1 MKLFFN
7 FLLTLIFK
15 IKSSYIKLP
24 FRKFST
30 YQKEINYFNY
40 LEKNDIAIIF
50 EIGTPFQSIPIYINF
65 ELYSFYISGQNLN
78 GKYNENSSSTLKK
91 KQLSYFYS
99 EVLNEG
105 YESEDKFKLKDIS
118 NKEIIISDFNFIIPT
133 KLNEHKIDNFIPS
146 SLGLK
151 IQDSPDIKNYGF
163 LYILKQKEII
173 DSFGWTIKYLN
184 NEEGEIIIGGYPH
197 EYDKEYD
204 ISKFKNTKAEK
215 RGAQVYWDL
224 KFQYYLTDKQ
234 DFRNCHAQFD
244 ISFGF
249 IKANFIYKNYLI
261 NEFFQFKN
269 NCFIYNNTNYDYF
282 ICNSNEKISDFPKL
296 ILFHKDLNYSFE
308 FNYKDLFIQKDNQL
322 YFLIVFE
329 KKSQSIEYWILGKPF
344 FKKYQLVFESDRK
357 LIGIYIGKEKNQLNV
372 SWIIVFVLFI
382 ILIILI
388 IYIINKYKNLP
399 KKIKANE
406 LLEQMDS
413 PFLNS
418 I

>member
-1 MKLFFN
+1 M
-7 FLLTLIFK
+7 
-15 IKSSYIKLP
+15 
-24 FRKFST
+24 
-30 YQKEINYFNY
+30 
-40 LEKNDIAIIF
+40 
-50 EIGTPFQSIPIYINF
+50 
-65 ELYSFYISGQNLN
+65 
-78 GKYNENSSSTLKK
+78 
-91 KQLSYFYS
+91 
-99 EVLNEG
+99 NEG
-105 YESEDKFKLKDIS
+105 YESEDKFKLKDIL
-118 NKEIIISDFNFIIPT
+118 NKEIIINDFNFIIPT

-269 NCFIYNNTNYDYF
+269 NCFKNNNNNYDYF

-296 ILFHKDLNYSFE
+296 ILFNKDLNYTFE

-329 KKSQSIEYWILGKPF
+329 KKSQSIEYWISGKPF

-357 LIGIYIGKEKNQLNV
+357 LMGIYTEKEKKQLNV
-372 SWIIVFVLFI
+372 SWIIVFILFI

-388 IYIINKYKNLP
+388 IFIIQKYKNLP

-406 LLEQMDS
+406 LLEQIDS
-413 PFLNS
+413 PFF
-418 I
+418 

>member
-1 MKLFFN
+1 MKIFFY

-357 LIGIYIGKEKNQLNV
+357 LMGIYTEKEKKQLNV
-372 SWIIVFVLFI
+372 SWIIVFILFI

-388 IYIINKYKNLP
+388 IFIIQKYKNLP

-406 LLEQMDS
+406 LLEQIDS
-413 PFLNS
+413 PFF
-418 I
+418 

>member
-197 EYDKEYD
+197 EYDKEYG

-224 KFQYYLTDKQ
+224 KFQYYLTNKQ
-234 DFRNCHAQFD
+234 DFRGCHAQFD

-357 LIGIYIGKEKNQLNV
+357 LMGIYTEKEKKQLNV
-372 SWIIVFVLFI
+372 SWIIVFILFI

-388 IYIINKYKNLP
+388 IFIIQKYKNLP

-406 LLEQMDS
+406 LLEQIDS
-413 PFLNS
+413 PFF
-418 I
+418 

>member
-357 LIGIYIGKEKNQLNV
+357 LMGIYTEKEKKQLNV
-372 SWIIVFVLFI
+372 SWIIVFILFI

-388 IYIINKYKNLP
+388 IFIIQKYKNLP

-406 LLEQMDS
+406 LLEQIDS
-413 PFLNS
+413 PFF
-418 I
+418 

>member
-224 KFQYYLTDKQ
+224 KFQYYLTNKQ
-234 DFRNCHAQFD
+234 DFRSCHAQFD

-357 LIGIYIGKEKNQLNV
+357 LMGIYTEKEKKQLNV
-372 SWIIVFVLFI
+372 SWIIVFILFI

-388 IYIINKYKNLP
+388 IFIIQKYKNLP

-406 LLEQMDS
+406 LLEQIDS
-413 PFLNS
+413 PFF
-418 I
+418 

>member
-197 EYDKEYD
+197 EYDKEYG

-224 KFQYYLTDKQ
+224 KFQYYLTNKQ
-234 DFRNCHAQFD
+234 DFRSCHAQFD

-357 LIGIYIGKEKNQLNV
+357 LMGIYTEKEKKQLNV
-372 SWIIVFVLFI
+372 SWIIVFILFI

-388 IYIINKYKNLP
+388 IFIIQKYKNLP

-406 LLEQMDS
+406 LLEEIDS
-413 PFLNS
+413 PFF
-418 I
+418 

>member
-65 ELYSFYISGQNLN
+65 ELYSFYISGQYLN
-78 GKYNENSSSTLKK
+78 GKYNENSSLTLKI

-197 EYDKEYD
+197 EYDKEYG

-224 KFQYYLTDKQ
+224 KFQYYLTNKQ
-234 DFRNCHAQFD
+234 DFRSCHAQFD

-357 LIGIYIGKEKNQLNV
+357 LMGIYTEKEKKRLNV
-372 SWIIVFVLFI
+372 SWIIVFILFI

-388 IYIINKYKNLP
+388 IFIIQKYKNLP

-406 LLEQMDS
+406 LLEQIDS
-413 PFLNS
+413 PFF
-418 I
+418 

>member
-224 KFQYYLTDKQ
+224 KFQYYLTNKQ
-234 DFRNCHAQFD
+234 DFRSCHAQFD

-269 NCFIYNNTNYDYF
+269 NCFIYNNTNY
-282 ICNSNEKISDFPKL
+282 
-296 ILFHKDLNYSFE
+296 LN
-308 FNYKDLFIQKDNQL
+308 
-322 YFLIVFE
+322 
-329 KKSQSIEYWILGKPF
+329 
-344 FKKYQLVFESDRK
+344 
-357 LIGIYIGKEKNQLNV
+357 LIGN
-372 SWIIVFVLFI
+372 
-382 ILIILI
+382 
-388 IYIINKYKNLP
+388 
-399 KKIKANE
+399 
-406 LLEQMDS
+406 
-413 PFLNS
+413 
-418 I
+418 

>member
-197 EYDKEYD
+197 EYDKEYG

-357 LIGIYIGKEKNQLNV
+357 LMGIYTEAEKKQLNV
-372 SWIIVFVLFI
+372 SWIIVFILFI

-388 IYIINKYKNLP
+388 IFIIQKYKNLP

-406 LLEQMDS
+406 LLEQIDS
-413 PFLNS
+413 PFF
-418 I
+418 

>member
-105 YESEDKFKLKDIS
+105 YESEDKFKLKYIS

-197 EYDKEYD
+197 EYDKEYG

-224 KFQYYLTDKQ
+224 KFQYYLTNKQ
-234 DFRNCHAQFD
+234 DFRSCHAQFD

-357 LIGIYIGKEKNQLNV
+357 LMGIYTEKEKKQLNV
-372 SWIIVFVLFI
+372 SWIIVFILFI

-388 IYIINKYKNLP
+388 IFIIQKYKNLP

-413 PFLNS
+413 PF
-418 I
+418 

>member
-224 KFQYYLTDKQ
+224 KFQYYLTNKQ
-234 DFRNCHAQFD
+234 DFRSCHAQFD

-357 LIGIYIGKEKNQLNV
+357 LMGIYTEKEKKQLNV
-372 SWIIVFVLFI
+372 SWIIVFILFI

-388 IYIINKYKNLP
+388 IFIIQKYKNLP

-406 LLEQMDS
+406 LLEEIDS
-413 PFLNS
+413 PFF
-418 I
+418 